1 MEARNSN
8 LDNLIKLND
17 IQFVIPVYQRNYDWT
32 EKHCKV
38 ILNDI
43 IEAGKNKKEHFIG
56 SIVYVNDNKPA
67 TSVKELIVVDG
78 QQRLTTITLIYL
90 RLYRLLDGIG
100 NEPLKNKIYK
110 QYLINE
116 FANTPD
122 KKIKLKP
129 TANNDKALKHIYDN
143 VKISHNEKSN
153 IIDNY
158 TYFENNITGN
168 NYKEVLDGLSYL
180 NIIDMALDRNIDDPQ
195 RIFESLNSTG
205 LALSQG
211 DLIRNYILMKLN
223 SKEQEEI
230 YEKYWEYIEKDA
242 KDESKNEN
250 MVSDFIRDFMTS
262 EYNKI
267 PNKSRVY
274 EEFKEKHP
282 IVNLNVIKNYLGV
295 LKEYASYYN
304 KLLNPQNEDDKNI
317 SLKLENI
324 KSLEVNVS
332 YPFFLKIYKDY
343 NDKIIDKEK
352 FIYIIDLIESFV
364 FRRFICDVPTNAM
377 NKIFMSLY
385 RQIDKNNYI
394 ESLEKHLCKLGSAQ
408 RFPKN
413 DEVISKLKEKN
424 IYESINQKRKMYL
437 FEKLEQG
444 LGKTVIDFSKTPY
457 TIEHIFPQ
465 NPVKEW
471 KKDKNGLP
479 EDALTKEEYN
489 SMENNLHKISNLTLS
504 ANNGELGNKTFKE
517 KKHMNDEKLIN
528 VVTEGKGEQGYI
540 YSKLWLNEYL
550 NGIEEWKPKNIKE
563 RFEKIKE
570 RFLKVWKYPN
580 VIITNGNVEVDIFE
594 ADDPTGKKL
603 EYIKFNGE
611 EYNDITDVSKL
622 FSFILKYYYSEKE
635 ELFFTD
641 EIQKVIKITTNKKEL
656 ASDYPIQLS
665 DIYYA
670 ENTYSSD
677 KKFDLIKKLIDIFD
691 REDELLIK
699 YK

>member
-38 ILNDI
+38 LLNDI

-158 TYFENNITGN
+158 TYFENNITEN

-211 DLIRNYILMKLN
+211 DLIRNYILMKLS

-274 EEFKEKHP
+274 EEFKEKYS
-282 IVNLNVIKNYLGV
+282 IDNLNEIKNYLGV

-304 KLLNPQNEDDKNI
+304 KLLNPQKENDKDI
-317 SLKLENI
+317 SLKLDNI

-377 NKIFMSLY
+377 NKIFMTLY
-385 RQIDKNNYI
+385 RQIDKNNYVK
-394 ESLEKHLCKLGSAQ
+394 SLEEYLCKLEFSLK
-408 RFPKN
+408 FPK
-413 DEVISKLKEKN
+413 DEEFISKFKEKN
-424 IYESINQKRKMYL
+424 IYESIAQKKKMYL
-437 FEKLEQG
+437 FNKLEQG
-444 LGKTVIDFSKTPY
+444 LGKEVVDFNKTDL

-465 NPVKEW
+465 NPDGAWE
-471 KKDKNGLP
+471 
-479 EDALTKEEYN
+479 EDLTEEEY
-489 SMENNLHKISNLTLS
+489 SIAEKNLHKIANLTLS
-504 ANNGELGNKTFKE
+504 ANNGALGNKRFIE
-517 KKHMNDEKLIN
+517 KKNMNIDN
-528 VVTEGKGEQGYI
+528 GQQGYI
-540 YSKLWLNEYL
+540 YSSLWLNEYL
-550 NGIEEWKPKNIKE
+550 KQIEEWKPKNIEE

-570 RFLKVWKYPN
+570 RFLQVWRYPN
-580 VIITNGNVEVDIFE
+580 IVIVNNNIEVNIFN
-594 ADDPTGKKL
+594 ADNPTGKKL

-641 EIQKVIKITTNKKEL
+641 EIQKIIKITTNKKEL
-656 ASDYPIQLS
+656 VSDYPIQLS

>member
-38 ILNDI
+38 LLNDI

-158 TYFENNITGN
+158 TYFENNITEN
-168 NYKEVLDGLSYL
+168 NYKEVLDGLRNL
-180 NIIDMALDRNIDDPQ
+180 IFIDMALNKEYDDPQ

-274 EEFKEKHP
+274 EEFKEKYS
-282 IVNLNVIKNYLGV
+282 IDNLNEIKNYLGV

-304 KLLNPQNEDDKNI
+304 KLLNPKKENDKDI

-343 NDKIIDKEK
+343 NDNIIDKNK

-377 NKIFMSLY
+377 NKIFMTLY
-385 RQIDKNNYI
+385 RQIDKNNYVK
-394 ESLEKHLCKLGSAQ
+394 SLEEYLCKLEFSLK
-408 RFPKN
+408 FPK
-413 DEVISKLKEKN
+413 DEEFISKFKEKN
-424 IYESINQKRKMYL
+424 IYESIAQKKKMYL
-437 FEKLEQG
+437 FNKLEQG
-444 LGKTVIDFSKTPY
+444 LGKEVVDFNKTDL

-465 NPVKEW
+465 NPDGAWE
-471 KKDKNGLP
+471 
-479 EDALTKEEYN
+479 EDLTEEEY
-489 SMENNLHKISNLTLS
+489 SIAEKNLHKIANLTLS
-504 ANNGELGNKTFKE
+504 ANNGALGNKRFIE
-517 KKHMNDEKLIN
+517 KKNMNIDN
-528 VVTEGKGEQGYI
+528 GQQGYI
-540 YSKLWLNEYL
+540 YSSLWLNEYL
-550 NGIEEWKPKNIKE
+550 KQIEEWKPKNIEE
-563 RFEKIKE
+563 RFDKIKE
-570 RFLKVWKYPN
+570 RFLQVWRYPN
-580 VIITNGNVEVDIFE
+580 IVIVNNNIEVNIFN
-594 ADDPTGKKL
+594 ADNPTGKKL

-622 FSFILKYYYSEKE
+622 FSFILKYYYNEKE

-641 EIQKVIKITTNKKEL
+641 EIQKIIKITTNKKR
-656 ASDYPIQLS
+656 ACIGLS
-665 DIYYA
+665 Y
-670 ENTYSSD
+670 T
-677 KKFDLIKKLIDIFD
+677 IKRCILC
-691 REDELLIK
+691 RK
-699 YK
+699 YL

>member
-38 ILNDI
+38 LLNDI

-158 TYFENNITGN
+158 TYFENNINAN

-274 EEFKEKHP
+274 EEFKEKYS
-282 IVNLNVIKNYLGV
+282 IDNLNEIKNYLGV

-304 KLLNPQNEDDKNI
+304 KLLNPKKENDKDI
-317 SLKLENI
+317 SLKLDNI

-377 NKIFMSLY
+377 NKIFMTLY
-385 RQIDKNNYI
+385 RQIDKNNYVK
-394 ESLEKHLCKLGSAQ
+394 SLEEYLCKLEFSLK
-408 RFPKN
+408 FPK
-413 DEVISKLKEKN
+413 DEEFISKFKEKN
-424 IYESINQKRKMYL
+424 IYESIAQKKKMYL
-437 FEKLEQG
+437 FNKLEQG
-444 LGKTVIDFSKTPY
+444 LGKEVVDFNKTDL

-465 NPVKEW
+465 NPDGAWE
-471 KKDKNGLP
+471 
-479 EDALTKEEYN
+479 EDLTEEEY
-489 SMENNLHKISNLTLS
+489 SIAEKNLHKIANLTLS
-504 ANNGELGNKTFKE
+504 ANNGALGNKRFIE
-517 KKHMNDEKLIN
+517 KKNMNIDN
-528 VVTEGKGEQGYI
+528 GQQGYI
-540 YSKLWLNEYL
+540 YSSLWLNEYL
-550 NGIEEWKPKNIKE
+550 KQIEEWKPKNIEE

-570 RFLKVWKYPN
+570 RFLQVWRYPN
-580 VIITNGNVEVDIFE
+580 IVIVNNNIEVNIFN
-594 ADDPTGKKL
+594 ADNPTGKKL

-656 ASDYPIQLS
+656 VSDYPIQLS

>member
-38 ILNDI
+38 LLNDI

-158 TYFENNITGN
+158 TYFENNITEN

-267 PNKSRVY
+267 PNKNRVY
-274 EEFKEKHP
+274 EEFKEKYS
-282 IVNLNVIKNYLGV
+282 IDDLNEIKSYLGI

-304 KLLNPQNEDDKNI
+304 KLLNPKKENDKDI
-317 SLKLENI
+317 SLKLDNI

-352 FIYIIDLIESFV
+352 IIYIIDLIESFV

-377 NKIFMSLY
+377 NKIFMTLY
-385 RQIDKNNYI
+385 RQIDKNNYVK
-394 ESLEKHLCKLGSAQ
+394 SLEEYLCKLEFSLK
-408 RFPKN
+408 FPK
-413 DEVISKLKEKN
+413 DEEFISKFKEKN
-424 IYESINQKRKMYL
+424 IYESIAQKKKMYL
-437 FEKLEQG
+437 FNKLEQG
-444 LGKTVIDFSKTPY
+444 LGKEVVDFNKTDL

-465 NPVKEW
+465 NPDGAWE
-471 KKDKNGLP
+471 
-479 EDALTKEEYN
+479 EDLTEEEY
-489 SMENNLHKISNLTLS
+489 SIAEKNLHKIANLTLS
-504 ANNGELGNKTFKE
+504 ANNGALGNKRFIE
-517 KKHMNDEKLIN
+517 KKNMNIN
-528 VVTEGKGEQGYI
+528 NGQQGYI
-540 YSKLWLNEYL
+540 YSSLWLNEYL
-550 NGIEEWKPKNIKE
+550 KQIEEWKPKNIEE

-570 RFLKVWKYPN
+570 RFLQVWRYPN
-580 VIITNGNVEVDIFE
+580 IVIVNNNIEVNIFN
-594 ADDPTGKKL
+594 ADNPTGKKL

-656 ASDYPIQLS
+656 VSDYPIQLS

>member
-1 MEARNSN
+1 MFATHSN
-8 LDNLIKLND
+8 LDKLIKQPD
-17 IQFVIPVYQRNYDWT
+17 TQFVIPVYQRNYDWT

-38 ILNDI
+38 LLNDI
-43 IEAGKNKKEHFIG
+43 KEAGINKKEHFIG
-56 SIVYVNDNKPA
+56 SIVYVIHGNA
-67 TSVKELIVVDG
+67 AFKELIIVDG
-78 QQRLTTITLIYL
+78 QQRLTTIYLIYL
-90 RLYRLLDGIG
+90 RLYNLLPNG
-100 NEPLKNKIYK
+100 NPIKNRIYE
-110 QYLINE
+110 QYLINK
-116 FANTPD
+116 FAVQPSQKLKLKLTENNNKFLKHLLNTPITT
-122 KKIKLKP
+122 IKG
-129 TANNDKALKHIYDN
+129 
-143 VKISHNEKSN
+143 KSN

-158 TYFENNITGN
+158 IYFENNIN
-168 NYKEVLDGLSYL
+168 ADNYKEVLDGLSYL

-205 LALSQG
+205 LDLSQG
-211 DLIRNYILMKLN
+211 DLIRNYILMKLD
-223 SKEQEEI
+223 SPQQIEI
-230 YEKYWEYIEKDA
+230 YEKYWEHIEKDA
-242 KDESKNEN
+242 KDESINKD

-274 EEFKEKHP
+274 EEFKEKFS
-282 IVNLNVIKNYLGV
+282 IVNLNVIKSYLGV

-304 KLLNPQNEDDKNI
+304 KLLNPQNEDDKDI
-317 SLKLENI
+317 SLKLDNI

-394 ESLEKHLCKLGSAQ
+394 ESLEKHLCKLGSTQ

-444 LGKTVIDFSKTPY
+444 LGKAVIDFSKTPY

-465 NPVKEW
+465 KPVKEW
-471 KKDKNGLP
+471 KKELNQKDYDIMQEK
-479 EDALTKEEYN
+479 
-489 SMENNLHKISNLTLS
+489 LHTIANLTIS

-517 KKHMNDEKLIN
+517 KQDMNIN
-528 VVTEGKGEQGYI
+528 NGEQGYI

-550 NGIEEWKPKNIKE
+550 KQIEEWNPKNIEE

-580 VIITNGNVEVDIFE
+580 VIITNDNVEVDIFE

-656 ASDYPIQLS
+656 VSDYPIQLS

>member
-1 MEARNSN
+1 MFATHSN
-8 LDNLIKLND
+8 LDKLIKQPD
-17 IQFVIPVYQRNYDWT
+17 TQFVIPVYQRNYDWT

-38 ILNDI
+38 LLNDI
-43 IEAGKNKKEHFIG
+43 KEAGINKKEHFIG
-56 SIVYVNDNKPA
+56 SIVYVIHGNA
-67 TSVKELIVVDG
+67 AFKELIIVDG
-78 QQRLTTITLIYL
+78 QQRLTTIYLIYL
-90 RLYRLLDGIG
+90 RLYNLLPNG
-100 NEPLKNKIYK
+100 NPIKNRIYE
-110 QYLINE
+110 QYLINK
-116 FANTPD
+116 FAVQPSQKLKLKLTENNNKFLKHLLNTPITT
-122 KKIKLKP
+122 IKG
-129 TANNDKALKHIYDN
+129 
-143 VKISHNEKSN
+143 KSN

-158 TYFENNITGN
+158 IYFENNIN
-168 NYKEVLDGLSYL
+168 ADNYKEVLDGLSYL

-205 LALSQG
+205 LDLSQG
-211 DLIRNYILMKLN
+211 DLIRNYILMKLDFP
-223 SKEQEEI
+223 QQIEI
-230 YEKYWEYIEKDA
+230 YEKYWEYIEKDS
-242 KDESKNEN
+242 KDESINKD

-262 EYNKI
+262 EYGKI

-274 EEFKEKHP
+274 EEFKEKYS
-282 IVNLNVIKNYLGV
+282 IDNLNEIKNYLGI

-304 KLLNPQNEDDKNI
+304 KLLNPKKENDKDI

-343 NDKIIDKEK
+343 NDNIIDKNK

-377 NKIFMSLY
+377 NKIFMTLY
-385 RQIDKNNYI
+385 RQIDKNNYVK
-394 ESLEKHLCKLGSAQ
+394 SLEEYLCKLEFSLK
-408 RFPKN
+408 FPK
-413 DEVISKLKEKN
+413 DEEFISKFKEKN
-424 IYESINQKRKMYL
+424 IYESIAQKKKMYL
-437 FEKLEQG
+437 FNKLEQG
-444 LGKTVIDFSKTPY
+444 LGKEVVDFNKTDL

-465 NPVKEW
+465 NPDGAWE
-471 KKDKNGLP
+471 
-479 EDALTKEEYN
+479 EDLTEEEY
-489 SMENNLHKISNLTLS
+489 SIAEKNLHKIANLTLS
-504 ANNGELGNKTFKE
+504 ANNGALGNKRFIE
-517 KKHMNDEKLIN
+517 KKNMNIDN
-528 VVTEGKGEQGYI
+528 GQQGYI
-540 YSKLWLNEYL
+540 YSSLWLNEYL
-550 NGIEEWKPKNIKE
+550 KQIEEWKPKNIEE

-570 RFLKVWKYPN
+570 RFLQVWRYPN
-580 VIITNGNVEVDIFE
+580 IVIVNNNIEVNIFN
-594 ADDPTGKKL
+594 ADNPTGKKL

-656 ASDYPIQLS
+656 VSDYPIQLS

>member
-38 ILNDI
+38 LLNDI

-158 TYFENNITGN
+158 TYFENNITEN

-274 EEFKEKHP
+274 EEFKEKYS
-282 IVNLNVIKNYLGV
+282 IDNLNEIKNYLGV

-304 KLLNPQNEDDKNI
+304 KLLNPKKENDKDI

-343 NDKIIDKEK
+343 NDNIIDKNK

-377 NKIFMSLY
+377 NKIFMTLY
-385 RQIDKNNYI
+385 RQIDKDNYVK
-394 ESLEKHLCKLGSAQ
+394 SLEEYLCKLGSAQ
-408 RFPKN
+408 RFPKD

-424 IYESINQKRKMYL
+424 IYESINQKRKIYL
-437 FEKLEQG
+437 FKKLEQG
-444 LGKTVIDFSKTPY
+444 LGKAVIDFSKTPY

-489 SMENNLHKISNLTLS
+489 LMENNLHKIANLTIS

-580 VIITNGNVEVDIFE
+580 VIITNDNVEVDIFE

-622 FSFILKYYYSEKE
+622 FSFIIKYYYDNE
-635 ELFFTD
+635 ENKN
-641 EIQKVIKITTNKKEL
+641 EIQKVIKITTNKEEL
-656 ASDYPIQLS
+656 ISDYPIQLS

>member
-38 ILNDI
+38 LLNDI

-158 TYFENNITGN
+158 TYFENNINAN

-274 EEFKEKHP
+274 EEFKEKYS
-282 IVNLNVIKNYLGV
+282 IDNLNEIKNYLGV

-304 KLLNPQNEDDKNI
+304 KLLNPKKENDKDI
-317 SLKLENI
+317 SLKLDNI

-343 NDKIIDKEK
+343 NDKVIDKEE
-352 FIYIIDLIESFV
+352 FMHIINLIESFV

-444 LGKTVIDFSKTPY
+444 LGKAVIDFSKTPY

-465 NPVKEW
+465 KPVKEW
-471 KKDKNGLP
+471 KKELNQKDYDIMQEK
-479 EDALTKEEYN
+479 
-489 SMENNLHKISNLTLS
+489 LHTIANLTIS

-517 KKHMNDEKLIN
+517 KQDMNIN
-528 VVTEGKGEQGYI
+528 NGEQGYI

-550 NGIEEWKPKNIKE
+550 KQIEEWNPKNIEE
-563 RFEKIKE
+563 RFDKIKE

-580 VIITNGNVEVDIFE
+580 VIITNDNVEVDIFD

-641 EIQKVIKITTNKKEL
+641 EIQKIIKITTNKKEL
-656 ASDYPIQLS
+656 VSDYPIQLS

>member
-1 MEARNSN
+1 MQARNSN
-8 LDNLIKLND
+8 LDDLIKLND
-17 IQFVIPVYQRNYDWT
+17 IQFIIPVYQRNYDWT

-38 ILNDI
+38 LLNDI

-56 SIVYVNDNKPA
+56 SIVYVIDNKTA
-67 TSVKELIVVDG
+67 TDIKELIVVDG

-90 RLYRLLDGIG
+90 RLYKLLGEMG
-100 NEPLKNKIYK
+100 NNALKDKIYK

-116 FANTPD
+116 FANMPD

-129 TANNDKALKHIYDN
+129 TENNDKALKYIYDN
-143 VKISHNEKSN
+143 VKIKFNDNSN

-158 TYFENNITGN
+158 IFFENNITGK
-168 NYKEVLDGLSYL
+168 NYEEVLDGLRNL
-180 NIIDMALDRNIDDPQ
+180 IFVEMALDKKDDDPQ

-211 DLIRNYILMKLN
+211 DLIRNYILMKLD
-223 SKEQEEI
+223 SKGQKDIFEN
-230 YEKYWEYIEKDA
+230 YWEYIEKYA

-274 EEFKEKHP
+274 EEFKEKYK
-282 IVNLNVIKNYLGV
+282 INNLNKIKNYLEI

-304 KLLNPQNEDDKNI
+304 KLLNPKNEIDKDI

-385 RQIDKNNYI
+385 DKIDKNNYFN
-394 ESLEKHLCKLGSAQ
+394 SLEEHLCKLRSSQ
-408 RFPKN
+408 KFPKD

-444 LGKTVIDFSKTPY
+444 LGKTFINFSQTPY

-465 NPVKEW
+465 KPVKEW
-471 KKDKNGLP
+471 KKDKDGLP
-479 EDALTKEEYN
+479 EDGLEEDEYN
-489 SMENNLHKISNLTLS
+489 LMQEKLHTIANLTIS
-504 ANNGELGNKTFKE
+504 ANNGELGNKIFKE
-517 KKHMNDEKLIN
+517 KKYMNIN
-528 VVTEGKGEQGYI
+528 YEEQGYI

-550 NGIEEWKPKNIKE
+550 KQIEEWKPKNIEK
-563 RFEKIKE
+563 RFEILKD
-570 RFLKVWKYPN
+570 RFLKIWKYPDI
-580 VIITNGNVEVDIFE
+580 VITNNNVEVDIFE
-594 ADDPTGKKL
+594 ADDPTNKKL
-603 EYIKFNGE
+603 EYIIFNNE
-611 EYNDITDVSKL
+611 KYEDITDVSKL
-622 FSFILKYYYSEKE
+622 FTFILNYYSEKE

-641 EIQKVIKITTNKKEL
+641 EIMSLIKITKNKEEL
-656 ASDYPIQLS
+656 TSNYPIKLS

-670 ENTYSSD
+670 ETTYSSD

>member
-38 ILNDI
+38 LLNDI
-43 IEAGKNKKEHFIG
+43 IEAGKNRKEHFIG

-78 QQRLTTITLIYL
+78 QQRLTTIYLIYL
-90 RLYRLLDGIG
+90 RLYNLLPNG
-100 NEPLKNKIYK
+100 NPIKNRIYE
-110 QYLINE
+110 QYLINK
-116 FANTPD
+116 FAVQPSQKLKLKLTENNNKFLKHLLNTPITI
-122 KKIKLKP
+122 IKG
-129 TANNDKALKHIYDN
+129 
-143 VKISHNEKSN
+143 KSN

-158 TYFENNITGN
+158 IYFENNINAG
-168 NYKEVLDGLSYL
+168 NYKEVLYGLSYL

-274 EEFKEKHP
+274 EEFKEKYS
-282 IVNLNVIKNYLGV
+282 IDNLNEIKNYLGV

-304 KLLNPQNEDDKNI
+304 KLLNPKKENDKDI
-317 SLKLENI
+317 SLKLDNI

-377 NKIFMSLY
+377 NKIFMTLY
-385 RQIDKNNYI
+385 RQIDKNNYVK
-394 ESLEKHLCKLGSAQ
+394 SLEEYLCKLEFSLK
-408 RFPKN
+408 FPK
-413 DEVISKLKEKN
+413 DEEFISKFKEKN
-424 IYESINQKRKMYL
+424 IYESIAQKKKMYL
-437 FEKLEQG
+437 FNKLEQG
-444 LGKTVIDFSKTPY
+444 LGKEVVDFNKTDL

-465 NPVKEW
+465 NPDGAWE
-471 KKDKNGLP
+471 
-479 EDALTKEEYN
+479 EDLTEEEY
-489 SMENNLHKISNLTLS
+489 SIAEKNLHKIANLTLS
-504 ANNGELGNKTFKE
+504 ANNGALGNKRFIE
-517 KKHMNDEKLIN
+517 KKNMNIGN
-528 VVTEGKGEQGYI
+528 GQQGYI
-540 YSKLWLNEYL
+540 YSSLWLNEYL
-550 NGIEEWKPKNIKE
+550 KQIEEWKPKNIEE

-570 RFLKVWKYPN
+570 RFLQVWRYPN
-580 VIITNGNVEVDIFE
+580 IVIVNNNVEVNIFN
-594 ADDPTGKKL
+594 ADNPTGKKL

-641 EIQKVIKITTNKKEL
+641 EIQKIIKITTNKKEL
-656 ASDYPIQLS
+656 VSDYPIQLS

>member
-1 MEARNSN
+1 MKASEASLYEFITKSN
-8 LDNLIKLND
+8 IR
-17 IQFVIPVYQRNYDWT
+17 FVIPVYQRNYDWT
-32 EKHCKV
+32 DKHCK
-38 ILNDI
+38 ILLNDI
-43 IEAGKNKKEHFIG
+43 KEVGKKNKKHFIG
-56 SIVYVNDNKPA
+56 SIVYVNDDIVPITKG
-67 TSVKELIVVDG
+67 KELIIVDG
-78 QQRLTTITLIYL
+78 QQRLTTIILIYL
-90 RLYRLLDGIG
+90 RLYKLADKLNDKA
-100 NEPLKNKIYK
+100 LKEEIFELC
-110 QYLINE
+110 LINKHAKVKNE
-116 FANTPD
+116 EE
-122 KKIKLKP
+122 KIKLKP
-129 TANNDKALKHIYDN
+129 TENNDKALKHIYKSSSIN
-143 VKISHNEKSN
+143 FKGKSN

-158 TYFENNITGN
+158 IFFEKNITEN
-168 NYKEVLDGLSYL
+168 NYKEVLSGLENL
-180 NIIDMALDRNIDDPQ
+180 IFVDMALGKDDDPQ

-205 LALSQG
+205 LDLSQG

-223 SKEQEEI
+223 SQQQIEI
-230 YEKYWEYIEKDA
+230 YENYWEYIEKDA
-242 KDESKNEN
+242 KDESLNKD

-262 EYNKI
+262 EYGKI
-267 PNKSRVY
+267 PNKNRVY
-274 EEFKEKHP
+274 EEFKEKYS
-282 IVNLNVIKNYLGV
+282 IDDFGKIKGYLEI

-304 KLLNPQNEDDKNI
+304 KLLNPKNENDKDI

-343 NDKIIDKEK
+343 NGKIIDKNT

-377 NKIFMSLY
+377 NKIFMTLY
-385 RQIDKNNYI
+385 SKIDKNNYI

-444 LGKTVIDFSKTPY
+444 LSQTFINFSQTPY

-465 NPVKEW
+465 KPVKEW
-471 KKDKNGLP
+471 KKELNQKD
-479 EDALTKEEYN
+479 YN
-489 SMENNLHKISNLTLS
+489 IMQEKLHTIANLTIS
-504 ANNGELGNKTFKE
+504 ANNGELGNKTFEE
-517 KKHMNDEKLIN
+517 KQDMNVDNK
-528 VVTEGKGEQGYI
+528 EQGYK

-550 NGIEEWKPKNIKE
+550 NEIEEWKPKNIEE
-563 RFEKIKE
+563 RFDKIKK

-580 VIITNGNVEVDIFE
+580 VVITNDNIEVDIFE

-611 EYNDITDVSKL
+611 EHNDITDVSKL
-622 FSFILKYYYSEKE
+622 FSFIIKYYYNEKK

-641 EIQKVIKITTNKKEL
+641 EIQKVIKITTNKEEL
-656 ASDYPIQLS
+656 ISDYPIQLS

>member
-1 MEARNSN
+1 MKASEASLYEFITKSN
-8 LDNLIKLND
+8 TK
-17 IQFVIPVYQRNYDWT
+17 FVIPVYQRNYDWT
-32 EKHCKV
+32 DKHCKV
-38 ILNDI
+38 LLNDI
-43 IEAGKNKKEHFIG
+43 KEAGKKNKKHFIG
-56 SIVYVNDNKPA
+56 SIVYVNDDIVPITKG
-67 TSVKELIVVDG
+67 KELIIVDG
-78 QQRLTTITLIYL
+78 QQRLTTIILIYL
-90 RLYRLLDGIG
+90 RLYKLADKLNDKA
-100 NEPLKNKIYK
+100 LKEEIFELC
-110 QYLINE
+110 LINKHAKVKNE
-116 FANTPD
+116 EE
-122 KKIKLKP
+122 KIKLKP
-129 TANNDKALKHIYDN
+129 TENNDKALKHIYKSSSIN
-143 VKISHNEKSN
+143 FKGKSN

-158 TYFENNITGN
+158 IFFENNITEN
-168 NYKEVLDGLSYL
+168 NYKEVLSGLENL
-180 NIIDMALDRNIDDPQ
+180 IFVDMALGKDDDPQ

-205 LALSQG
+205 LDLSQG

-223 SKEQEEI
+223 SQQQIEI
-230 YEKYWEYIEKDA
+230 YENYWEYIEKDA
-242 KDESKNEN
+242 KDESLNKD

-262 EYNKI
+262 EYGKI
-267 PNKSRVY
+267 PNKNRVY
-274 EEFKEKHP
+274 EEFKEKYS
-282 IVNLNVIKNYLGV
+282 IDDFGKIKGYLEI

-304 KLLNPQNEDDKNI
+304 KLLNPKNENDKDI

-343 NDKIIDKEK
+343 NGKIIDKNT

-377 NKIFMSLY
+377 NKIFMTLY
-385 RQIDKNNYI
+385 SKIDKNNYI

-444 LGKTVIDFSKTPY
+444 LSQTFINFSQTPY

-465 NPVKEW
+465 KPVKEW
-471 KKDKNGLP
+471 KKELNQKD
-479 EDALTKEEYN
+479 YN
-489 SMENNLHKISNLTLS
+489 IMQEKLHTIANLTIS
-504 ANNGELGNKTFKE
+504 ANNGELGNKTFEE
-517 KKHMNDEKLIN
+517 KQDMNVDNK
-528 VVTEGKGEQGYI
+528 EQGYK
-540 YSKLWLNEYL
+540 YSKLWLNKYL
-550 NGIEEWKPKNIKE
+550 NSIKEWKPKNIEE
-563 RFEKIKE
+563 RFDKIKE
-570 RFLKVWKYPN
+570 RFLQVWKYPN
-580 VIITNGNVEVDIFE
+580 VIITNDNIEVDIFE
-594 ADDPTGKKL
+594 ADDPTNKKL

-611 EYNDITDVSKL
+611 EHNDITDVSKL
-622 FSFILKYYYSEKE
+622 FSFIIKYYYNEKK

-641 EIQKVIKITTNKKEL
+641 EIQKVIKITTNKEEL
-656 ASDYPIQLS
+656 ISDYPIQLS

>member
-1 MEARNSN
+1 MKASEASLYEFITKSN
-8 LDNLIKLND
+8 IK
-17 IQFVIPVYQRNYDWT
+17 FVIPVYQRNYDWT
-32 EKHCKV
+32 EKHCK
-38 ILNDI
+38 ILLNDI
-43 IEAGKNKKEHFIG
+43 KEVGKKNKKHFIG
-56 SIVYVNDNKPA
+56 SIVYVNDNNINE
-67 TSVKELIVVDG
+67 TNVRELIIVDG
-78 QQRLTTITLIYL
+78 QQRLTTIILIYL
-90 RLYRLLDGIG
+90 RLYKLADKLNDSA
-100 NEPLKNKIYK
+100 LKEEIFELC
-110 QYLINE
+110 LINKHAKVKNDE
-116 FANTPD
+116 E
-122 KKIKLKP
+122 KIKLKP
-129 TANNDKALKHIYDN
+129 TENNDKALKHIYKNDLIN
-143 VKISHNEKSN
+143 FNEKSN

-158 TYFENNITGN
+158 TYFENNITEN
-168 NYKEVLDGLSYL
+168 NYKEVLDGLRNL
-180 NIIDMALDRNIDDPQ
+180 IFIDMALNKEYDDPQ

-274 EEFKEKHP
+274 EEFKEKYS
-282 IVNLNVIKNYLGV
+282 IDNLNEIKNYLGV

-304 KLLNPQNEDDKNI
+304 KLLNPKKENDKDI
-317 SLKLENI
+317 SLKLDNI

-377 NKIFMSLY
+377 NKIFMTLY
-385 RQIDKNNYI
+385 RQIDKNNYVK
-394 ESLEKHLCKLGSAQ
+394 SLEEYLCKLEFSLK
-408 RFPKN
+408 FPK
-413 DEVISKLKEKN
+413 DEEFISKFKEKN
-424 IYESINQKRKMYL
+424 IYESIAQKKKMYL
-437 FEKLEQG
+437 FNKLEQG
-444 LGKTVIDFSKTPY
+444 LGKEVVDFNKTDL

-465 NPVKEW
+465 NPDGAWE
-471 KKDKNGLP
+471 
-479 EDALTKEEYN
+479 EDLTEEEY
-489 SMENNLHKISNLTLS
+489 SIAEKNLHKIANLTLS
-504 ANNGELGNKTFKE
+504 ANNGALGNKRFIE
-517 KKHMNDEKLIN
+517 KKNMNIDN
-528 VVTEGKGEQGYI
+528 GQQGYI
-540 YSKLWLNEYL
+540 YSSLWLNEYL
-550 NGIEEWKPKNIKE
+550 KQIEEWKPKNIEE

-570 RFLKVWKYPN
+570 RFLQVWRYPN
-580 VIITNGNVEVDIFE
+580 IVIVNNNIEVNIFN

-656 ASDYPIQLS
+656 VSDYPIQLS

>member
-1 MEARNSN
+1 MKASEASLYEFITKSN
-8 LDNLIKLND
+8 TK
-17 IQFVIPVYQRNYDWT
+17 FVIPVYQRNYDWT
-32 EKHCKV
+32 DKHCK
-38 ILNDI
+38 ILLNDI
-43 IEAGKNKKEHFIG
+43 KEAGKKNKKHFIG
-56 SIVYVNDNKPA
+56 SIVYVNDDIVPITKG
-67 TSVKELIVVDG
+67 KELIIVDG
-78 QQRLTTITLIYL
+78 QQRLTTIILIYL
-90 RLYRLLDGIG
+90 RLYKLADKLNDKA
-100 NEPLKNKIYK
+100 LKEEIFELC
-110 QYLINE
+110 LINKHAKVKNE
-116 FANTPD
+116 EE
-122 KKIKLKP
+122 KIKLKP
-129 TANNDKALKHIYDN
+129 TENNDKALKHIYKDSPIN
-143 VKISHNEKSN
+143 FKGKSN

-158 TYFENNITGN
+158 IFFENNITEN
-168 NYKEVLDGLSYL
+168 NYKEVLAGLENL
-180 NIIDMALDRNIDDPQ
+180 IFVDMALGKDDDPQ

-205 LALSQG
+205 LDLSQG
-211 DLIRNYILMKLN
+211 DLIRNYILMRLN
-223 SKEQEEI
+223 SQQQTDI
-230 YEKYWEYIEKDA
+230 YEKYWEHIENDA
-242 KDESKNEN
+242 KDESINKD

-267 PNKSRVY
+267 PNKNRVY
-274 EEFKEKHP
+274 EEFKQKYS
-282 IVNLNVIKNYLGV
+282 IDDLNEIKSYLGI
-295 LKEYASYYN
+295 LKEYAGYYN

-444 LGKTVIDFSKTPY
+444 LGKTFINFSQTTY

-465 NPVKEW
+465 KPVKEW
-471 KKDKNGLP
+471 KKELNQKDYDIMQEK
-479 EDALTKEEYN
+479 
-489 SMENNLHKISNLTLS
+489 LHTIANLTIS

-517 KKHMNDEKLIN
+517 KQDMNVN
-528 VVTEGKGEQGYI
+528 NGEQGYI

-550 NGIEEWKPKNIKE
+550 KQIEEWKPKNIEE
-563 RFEKIKE
+563 RFDKIKE

-580 VIITNGNVEVDIFE
+580 VIITNDNIEVDIFE

-656 ASDYPIQLS
+656 VSDYPIQLS

>member
-38 ILNDI
+38 LLNDI

-158 TYFENNITGN
+158 TYFENNITEN

-274 EEFKEKHP
+274 EEFKEKFS

-304 KLLNPQNEDDKNI
+304 KLLNPKKENDKDI
-317 SLKLENI
+317 SLKLDNI

-377 NKIFMSLY
+377 NKIFMTLY
-385 RQIDKNNYI
+385 RQIDKNNYVK
-394 ESLEKHLCKLGSAQ
+394 SLEEYLCKLEFSLK
-408 RFPKN
+408 FPK
-413 DEVISKLKEKN
+413 DEEFISKFKEKN
-424 IYESINQKRKMYL
+424 IYESIAQKKKMYL
-437 FEKLEQG
+437 FNKLEQG
-444 LGKTVIDFSKTPY
+444 LGKEVVDFNKTDL

-465 NPVKEW
+465 NPDGAWE
-471 KKDKNGLP
+471 
-479 EDALTKEEYN
+479 EDLTEEEY
-489 SMENNLHKISNLTLS
+489 SIAEKNLHKIANLTLS
-504 ANNGELGNKTFKE
+504 ANNGALGNKRFIE
-517 KKHMNDEKLIN
+517 KKNMNIDN
-528 VVTEGKGEQGYI
+528 GQQGYI
-540 YSKLWLNEYL
+540 YSSLWLNEYL
-550 NGIEEWKPKNIKE
+550 KQIEEWKPKNIEE

-570 RFLKVWKYPN
+570 RFLQVWRYPN
-580 VIITNGNVEVDIFE
+580 IVIVNNNIEVNIFN
-594 ADDPTGKKL
+594 ADNPTGKKL

-656 ASDYPIQLS
+656 VSDYPIQLS

>member
-1 MEARNSN
+1 MFATHSN
-8 LDNLIKLND
+8 LDKLIKQPD
-17 IQFVIPVYQRNYDWT
+17 TQFVIPVYQRNYDWT

-38 ILNDI
+38 LLNDI
-43 IEAGKNKKEHFIG
+43 MEAGKNKKEHFIG
-56 SIVYVNDNKPA
+56 SIVYVTDNKPA

-90 RLYRLLDGIG
+90 RLYKLLDEIG
-100 NEPLKNKIYK
+100 NQSLKDKIHE
-110 QYLINE
+110 QYLINK
-116 FANTPD
+116 FASTPD

-143 VKISHNEKSN
+143 VKISINEKSN
-153 IIDNY
+153 VIDNY
-158 TYFENNITGN
+158 IFFEKNITQN
-168 NYKEVLDGLSYL
+168 NYKNVLEGLANL
-180 NIIDMALDRNIDDPQ
+180 IFVDMALDRNIDDPQ

-205 LALSQG
+205 LDLSQG

-242 KDESKNEN
+242 KDESINKD

-274 EEFKEKHP
+274 EEFKEKYS
-282 IVNLNVIKNYLGV
+282 IDNLNEIKNYLGV

-304 KLLNPQNEDDKNI
+304 KLLNPKKENDKDI

-343 NDKIIDKEK
+343 NDNIIDKNK

-377 NKIFMSLY
+377 NKIFMTLY
-385 RQIDKNNYI
+385 RQIDKNNYVK
-394 ESLEKHLCKLGSAQ
+394 SLEEYLCKLEFSLK
-408 RFPKN
+408 FPK
-413 DEVISKLKEKN
+413 DEEFIYKFKEKN
-424 IYESINQKRKMYL
+424 IYESIAQKKKMYL
-437 FEKLEQG
+437 FNKLEQG
-444 LGKTVIDFSKTPY
+444 LGKEVVDFNKTDL

-465 NPVKEW
+465 NPDGAWE
-471 KKDKNGLP
+471 KD
-479 EDALTKEEYN
+479 LTEEEY
-489 SMENNLHKISNLTLS
+489 SIAEKNLHKIANLTLS
-504 ANNGELGNKTFKE
+504 ANNGALGNKRFIE
-517 KKHMNDEKLIN
+517 KKNMNIAN
-528 VVTEGKGEQGYI
+528 GQQGYI
-540 YSKLWLNEYL
+540 YSSLWLNEYL
-550 NGIEEWKPKNIKE
+550 KQIEEWKPKNIEE

-570 RFLKVWKYPN
+570 RFLQVWRYPN
-580 VIITNGNVEVDIFE
+580 IVIVNNNIIEVNIFN
-594 ADDPTGKKL
+594 ADNPTGKKL

-622 FSFILKYYYSEKE
+622 FSFILKYYYNEKE

-656 ASDYPIQLS
+656 VSDYPIQLS

>member
-38 ILNDI
+38 LLNDI

-158 TYFENNITGN
+158 TYFENNITEN

-274 EEFKEKHP
+274 EEFKEKYS
-282 IVNLNVIKNYLGV
+282 IDNLNEIKNYLGV

-304 KLLNPQNEDDKNI
+304 KLLNPKKENDKDI
-317 SLKLENI
+317 SLKLDNI

-377 NKIFMSLY
+377 NKIFMTLY
-385 RQIDKNNYI
+385 RQIDKNNYVK
-394 ESLEKHLCKLGSAQ
+394 SLEEYLCKLEFSLK
-408 RFPKN
+408 FPK
-413 DEVISKLKEKN
+413 DEEFISKFKEKN
-424 IYESINQKRKMYL
+424 IYESIAQKKKMYL
-437 FEKLEQG
+437 FNKLEQG
-444 LGKTVIDFSKTPY
+444 LGKEVVDFNKTDL

-465 NPVKEW
+465 NPDGAWE
-471 KKDKNGLP
+471 
-479 EDALTKEEYN
+479 EDLTEEEY
-489 SMENNLHKISNLTLS
+489 SIAEKNLHKIANLTLS
-504 ANNGELGNKTFKE
+504 ANNGALGNKRFIE
-517 KKHMNDEKLIN
+517 KKNMNIDN
-528 VVTEGKGEQGYI
+528 GQQGYI
-540 YSKLWLNEYL
+540 YSSLWLNEYL
-550 NGIEEWKPKNIKE
+550 KQIEEWKPKNIEE
-563 RFEKIKE
+563 RFDIIKK
-570 RFLKVWKYPN
+570 RFLLVWKYPN
-580 VIITNGNVEVDIFE
+580 VVITNNNIEVNIFN
-594 ADDPTGKKL
+594 ADNPTGKKL

-656 ASDYPIQLS
+656 VSDYPIQLS

>member
-38 ILNDI
+38 LLNDI
-43 IEAGKNKKEHFIG
+43 IEAGKYRKEHFIG

-78 QQRLTTITLIYL
+78 QQRLTTIYLIYL
-90 RLYRLLDGIG
+90 RLYNLLPNG
-100 NEPLKNKIYK
+100 NPIKNRIYE
-110 QYLINE
+110 QYLINK
-116 FANTPD
+116 FAVQPSQKLKLKLTENNNKFLKHLLNTPITI
-122 KKIKLKP
+122 IKG
-129 TANNDKALKHIYDN
+129 
-143 VKISHNEKSN
+143 KSN

-158 TYFENNITGN
+158 IYFENNINAG
-168 NYKEVLDGLSYL
+168 NYKEVLYGLSYL

-274 EEFKEKHP
+274 EEFKEKFS
-282 IVNLNVIKNYLGV
+282 IVNLNVIKSYLGV

-304 KLLNPQNEDDKNI
+304 KLLNPKKENDKDI
-317 SLKLENI
+317 SLKLDNI

-343 NDKIIDKEK
+343 NDNIIDKNK

-377 NKIFMSLY
+377 NKIFMTLY
-385 RQIDKNNYI
+385 RQIDKNNYVK
-394 ESLEKHLCKLGSAQ
+394 SLEEYLCKLEFSLK
-408 RFPKN
+408 FPK
-413 DEVISKLKEKN
+413 DEEFISKFKEKN
-424 IYESINQKRKMYL
+424 IYESIAQKKKMYL
-437 FEKLEQG
+437 FNKLEQG
-444 LGKTVIDFSKTPY
+444 LGKEVVDFNKTDL

-465 NPVKEW
+465 NPDGAWE
-471 KKDKNGLP
+471 
-479 EDALTKEEYN
+479 EDLTEEEY
-489 SMENNLHKISNLTLS
+489 SIAEKNLHKIANLTLS
-504 ANNGELGNKTFKE
+504 ANNGALGNKRFIE
-517 KKHMNDEKLIN
+517 KKNMNIDN
-528 VVTEGKGEQGYI
+528 GQQGYI
-540 YSKLWLNEYL
+540 YSSLWLNEYL
-550 NGIEEWKPKNIKE
+550 KQIEEWKPKNIEE

-570 RFLKVWKYPN
+570 RFLQVWRYPN
-580 VIITNGNVEVDIFE
+580 IVIVNNNIEVNIFN
-594 ADDPTGKKL
+594 ADNPTGKKL

-656 ASDYPIQLS
+656 VSDYPIQLS

>member
-1 MEARNSN
+1 MKASEASLYEFITKSN
-8 LDNLIKLND
+8 TK
-17 IQFVIPVYQRNYDWT
+17 FVIPVYQRNYDWT
-32 EKHCKV
+32 DKHCKV
-38 ILNDI
+38 LLNDI
-43 IEAGKNKKEHFIG
+43 KEAGKKNKKHFLG
-56 SIVYVNDNKPA
+56 SIVYVNDDIVPITKG
-67 TSVKELIVVDG
+67 KELIIVDG
-78 QQRLTTITLIYL
+78 QQRLTTIILIYL
-90 RLYRLLDGIG
+90 RLYKLADKLNDKA
-100 NEPLKNKIYK
+100 LKEEIFELC
-110 QYLINE
+110 LINKHAKVKNE
-116 FANTPD
+116 EE
-122 KKIKLKP
+122 KIKLKP
-129 TANNDKALKHIYDN
+129 TENNDKALKHIYKSSSIN
-143 VKISHNEKSN
+143 FKGKSN

-158 TYFENNITGN
+158 IFFEKNITEN
-168 NYKEVLDGLSYL
+168 NYKEVLSGLENL
-180 NIIDMALDRNIDDPQ
+180 IFVDMALDRKYDDPQ

-223 SKEQEEI
+223 SQQQIEI
-230 YEKYWEYIEKDA
+230 YENYWEYIEKDA
-242 KDESKNEN
+242 KDESLNKD

-262 EYNKI
+262 EYGKI
-267 PNKSRVY
+267 PNKNRVY
-274 EEFKEKHP
+274 EEFKEKYS
-282 IVNLNVIKNYLGV
+282 IDDFGKIKGYLEI

-304 KLLNPQNEDDKNI
+304 KLLNPKNENDKDI

-343 NDKIIDKEK
+343 NGKIIDKNT

-377 NKIFMSLY
+377 NKIFMTLY
-385 RQIDKNNYI
+385 SKIDKNNYI

-444 LGKTVIDFSKTPY
+444 LSQTFINFSQTPY

-465 NPVKEW
+465 KPVKEW
-471 KKDKNGLP
+471 KKELNQKD
-479 EDALTKEEYN
+479 YN
-489 SMENNLHKISNLTLS
+489 IMQEKLHTIANLTIS
-504 ANNGELGNKTFKE
+504 ANNGELGNKTFEE
-517 KKHMNDEKLIN
+517 KQDMNVDNK
-528 VVTEGKGEQGYI
+528 EQGYK

-550 NGIEEWKPKNIKE
+550 NEIEEWKPKNIEE
-563 RFEKIKE
+563 RFDKIKK

-580 VIITNGNVEVDIFE
+580 VVITNDNIEVDIFE

-611 EYNDITDVSKL
+611 EHNDITDVSKL
-622 FSFILKYYYSEKE
+622 FSFIIKYYYNEKK

-641 EIQKVIKITTNKKEL
+641 EIQKVIKITTNKEEL
-656 ASDYPIQLS
+656 ISDYPIQLS

>member
-1 MEARNSN
+1 MFATHSN
-8 LDNLIKLND
+8 LDKLIKQPD
-17 IQFVIPVYQRNYDWT
+17 TQFVIPVYQRNYDWT

-38 ILNDI
+38 LLNDI
-43 IEAGKNKKEHFIG
+43 KEAGINKKEHFIG
-56 SIVYVNDNKPA
+56 SIVYVIHGNA
-67 TSVKELIVVDG
+67 AFKELIIVDG
-78 QQRLTTITLIYL
+78 QQRLTTIYLIYL
-90 RLYRLLDGIG
+90 RLYNLLPNG
-100 NEPLKNKIYK
+100 NPIKNRIYE
-110 QYLINE
+110 QYLINK
-116 FANTPD
+116 FAVQPSQKLKLKLTENNNKFLKHLLNTPITT
-122 KKIKLKP
+122 IKG
-129 TANNDKALKHIYDN
+129 
-143 VKISHNEKSN
+143 KSN

-158 TYFENNITGN
+158 IYFENNIN
-168 NYKEVLDGLSYL
+168 ADNYKEVLDGLSYL

-205 LALSQG
+205 LDLSQG
-211 DLIRNYILMKLN
+211 DLIRNYILMKLD
-223 SKEQEEI
+223 SPQQIEI

-274 EEFKEKHP
+274 EEFKEKYS
-282 IVNLNVIKNYLGV
+282 IDNLNEIKNYLGV

-304 KLLNPQNEDDKNI
+304 KLLNPKKENDKDI

-343 NDKIIDKEK
+343 NDKIIDKKK

-377 NKIFMSLY
+377 NKIFMTLY
-385 RQIDKNNYI
+385 RQIDKNNYVK
-394 ESLEKHLCKLGSAQ
+394 SLEEYLCKLEFSLK
-408 RFPKN
+408 FPK
-413 DEVISKLKEKN
+413 DEEFISKFKEKN
-424 IYESINQKRKMYL
+424 IYESIAQKKKMYL
-437 FEKLEQG
+437 FNKLEQG
-444 LGKTVIDFSKTPY
+444 LGKEVVDFNKTDL

-465 NPVKEW
+465 NPDGAWE
-471 KKDKNGLP
+471 
-479 EDALTKEEYN
+479 EDLTEEEY
-489 SMENNLHKISNLTLS
+489 SIAEKNLHKIANLTLS
-504 ANNGELGNKTFKE
+504 ANNGALGNKRFIE
-517 KKHMNDEKLIN
+517 KKNMNIDN
-528 VVTEGKGEQGYI
+528 GQQGYI
-540 YSKLWLNEYL
+540 YSSLWLNEYL
-550 NGIEEWKPKNIKE
+550 KQIEEWKPKNIEE

-570 RFLKVWKYPN
+570 RFLQVWRYPN
-580 VIITNGNVEVDIFE
+580 IVIVNNNIEVNIFN
-594 ADDPTGKKL
+594 ADNPTGKKL

-611 EYNDITDVSKL
+611 EYKDITDVSKL

-656 ASDYPIQLS
+656 VSDYPIQLS

>member
-1 MEARNSN
+1 MFATHSN
-8 LDNLIKLND
+8 LDKLIKQPD
-17 IQFVIPVYQRNYDWT
+17 TQFVIPVYQRNYDWT

-38 ILNDI
+38 LLNDI
-43 IEAGKNKKEHFIG
+43 MEAGKNKKEHFIG
-56 SIVYVNDNKPA
+56 SIVYVTDNKPA

-90 RLYRLLDGIG
+90 RLYKLLDEIG
-100 NEPLKNKIYK
+100 NQSLKDKIHE
-110 QYLINE
+110 QYLINK
-116 FANTPD
+116 FASTPD

-143 VKISHNEKSN
+143 VKISINEKSN
-153 IIDNY
+153 VIDNY
-158 TYFENNITGN
+158 IFFEKNITQN
-168 NYKEVLDGLSYL
+168 NYENVLEGLANL
-180 NIIDMALDRNIDDPQ
+180 IFVDMALDRNIDDPQ

-205 LALSQG
+205 LDLSQG

-274 EEFKEKHP
+274 EEFKEKFS
-282 IVNLNVIKNYLGV
+282 IVNLNVIKNYLEI

-304 KLLNPQNEDDKNI
+304 KLLNPKKENDKNI

-343 NDKIIDKEK
+343 NDKVIDKEE
-352 FIYIIDLIESFV
+352 FMHIINLIESFV

-444 LGKTVIDFSKTPY
+444 LGKAVIDFSKTPY

-465 NPVKEW
+465 KPVKEW
-471 KKDKNGLP
+471 KKELNQKDYDIMQEK
-479 EDALTKEEYN
+479 
-489 SMENNLHKISNLTLS
+489 LHTIANLTIS

-517 KKHMNDEKLIN
+517 KQDMNVN
-528 VVTEGKGEQGYI
+528 NGEQGYI

-550 NGIEEWKPKNIKE
+550 KQIEEWKPKNIEE
-563 RFEKIKE
+563 RFDKIKE

-580 VIITNGNVEVDIFE
+580 VIITNDNVEVDIFE

-656 ASDYPIQLS
+656 VSDYPIQLS

>member
-1 MEARNSN
+1 MFATHSN
-8 LDNLIKLND
+8 LDKLIKQPD
-17 IQFVIPVYQRNYDWT
+17 TQFVIPVYQRNYDWT

-38 ILNDI
+38 LLNDI
-43 IEAGKNKKEHFIG
+43 KEAGINKKEHFIG
-56 SIVYVNDNKPA
+56 SIVYVIHGNA
-67 TSVKELIVVDG
+67 AFKELIIVDG
-78 QQRLTTITLIYL
+78 QQRLTTIYLIYL
-90 RLYRLLDGIG
+90 RLYNLLPNG
-100 NEPLKNKIYK
+100 NPIKNRIYE
-110 QYLINE
+110 QYLINK
-116 FANTPD
+116 FAVQPSQKLKLKLTENNNKFLKHLLNTPITT
-122 KKIKLKP
+122 IKG
-129 TANNDKALKHIYDN
+129 
-143 VKISHNEKSN
+143 KSN

-158 TYFENNITGN
+158 NYFENNIN
-168 NYKEVLDGLSYL
+168 ADNYKEVLDGLSYL

-274 EEFKEKHP
+274 EEFKEKYS
-282 IVNLNVIKNYLGV
+282 IDNLNEIKNYLGV

-304 KLLNPQNEDDKNI
+304 RLLNPKKENDKDI
-317 SLKLENI
+317 SLKLDNI

-377 NKIFMSLY
+377 NKIFMTLY
-385 RQIDKNNYI
+385 RQINKNNYVK
-394 ESLEKHLCKLGSAQ
+394 SLEEYLCKLEFSLK
-408 RFPKN
+408 FPK
-413 DEVISKLKEKN
+413 DEEFISKFKEKN
-424 IYESINQKRKMYL
+424 IYESIAQKKKMYL
-437 FEKLEQG
+437 FNKLEQG
-444 LGKTVIDFSKTPY
+444 LGKEVVDFSKTDL

-465 NPVKEW
+465 NPDGAWE
-471 KKDKNGLP
+471 
-479 EDALTKEEYN
+479 EDLTEEEY
-489 SMENNLHKISNLTLS
+489 SIAEKNLHKIANLTLS
-504 ANNGELGNKTFKE
+504 ANNGALGNKRFIE
-517 KKHMNDEKLIN
+517 KKNMNIDN
-528 VVTEGKGEQGYI
+528 GQQGYI
-540 YSKLWLNEYL
+540 YSSLWLNEYL
-550 NGIEEWKPKNIKE
+550 KQIEEWKPKNIEE

-570 RFLKVWKYPN
+570 RFLQVWRYPN
-580 VIITNGNVEVDIFE
+580 IVIVNNNIEVNIFN
-594 ADDPTGKKL
+594 ADNPTGKKL

-622 FSFILKYYYSEKE
+622 FSFIIKYYYDNE
-635 ELFFTD
+635 ENKN
-641 EIQKVIKITTNKKEL
+641 EIQKVIKITTNKEEL
-656 ASDYPIQLS
+656 ISDYPIQLS

>member
-1 MEARNSN
+1 MFATHSN
-8 LDNLIKLND
+8 LDKLIKQPD
-17 IQFVIPVYQRNYDWT
+17 TQFVIPVYQRNYDWT

-38 ILNDI
+38 LLNDI
-43 IEAGKNKKEHFIG
+43 MEAGKNKKEHFIG
-56 SIVYVNDNKPA
+56 SIVYVTDNKPA

-90 RLYRLLDGIG
+90 RLYKLLDEIG
-100 NEPLKNKIYK
+100 NQSLKDKIHE
-110 QYLINE
+110 QYLINK
-116 FANTPD
+116 FASTPD

-143 VKISHNEKSN
+143 VKISINEKSN
-153 IIDNY
+153 VIDNY
-158 TYFENNITGN
+158 IFFEKNITQN
-168 NYKEVLDGLSYL
+168 NYENVLEGLANL
-180 NIIDMALDRNIDDPQ
+180 IFVDMALDRNIDDPQ

-205 LALSQG
+205 LDLSQG
-211 DLIRNYILMKLN
+211 DLIRNYILMKLD
-223 SKEQEEI
+223 SPQQIEI

-242 KDESKNEN
+242 KDESINKD

-274 EEFKEKHP
+274 EEFKEKFS
-282 IVNLNVIKNYLGV
+282 IVNLNVIKSYLEI

-304 KLLNPQNEDDKNI
+304 KLLNPQKENDKDI

-343 NDKIIDKEK
+343 NDNIIDKNK

-364 FRRFICDVPTNAM
+364 FRRFICEVPTNAM
-377 NKIFMSLY
+377 NKIFMTLY
-385 RQIDKNNYI
+385 RQIDKDNYVK
-394 ESLEKHLCKLGSAQ
+394 SLEEYLCKLGSAQ
-408 RFPKN
+408 RFPKD

-444 LGKTVIDFSKTPY
+444 LGKAVIDFSKTPY

-465 NPVKEW
+465 KPVKEW
-471 KKDKNGLP
+471 KKELNQKDYDIMQEK
-479 EDALTKEEYN
+479 
-489 SMENNLHKISNLTLS
+489 LHTIANLTIS

-517 KKHMNDEKLIN
+517 KQDMNVN
-528 VVTEGKGEQGYI
+528 NGEQGYI

-550 NGIEEWKPKNIKE
+550 KQIEEWKPKNIEE
-563 RFEKIKE
+563 RFDKIKE

-580 VIITNGNVEVDIFE
+580 VIITNDNVEVDIFE

-611 EYNDITDVSKL
+611 EYNDVTDVSKL

-656 ASDYPIQLS
+656 VSDYPIQLS

>member
-38 ILNDI
+38 LLNDI

-56 SIVYVNDNKPA
+56 SIVYVTDNKPA

-90 RLYRLLDGIG
+90 RLYKLLEEIG
-100 NEPLKNKIYK
+100 NQSLKNKIYE
-110 QYLINE
+110 QYLINK
-116 FANTPD
+116 FADTPD

-143 VKISHNEKSN
+143 IKISFNEKSN

-158 TYFENNITGN
+158 IFFENNITKS
-168 NYKEVLDGLSYL
+168 NYEEVLEGLANL
-180 NIIDMALDRNIDDPQ
+180 IFVDMALDRKYDDPQ

-223 SKEQEEI
+223 SQQQIEI
-230 YEKYWEYIEKDA
+230 YENYWEYIEKDA

-267 PNKSRVY
+267 PNKNRVY
-274 EEFKEKHP
+274 EEFKEKYP
-282 IVNLNVIKNYLGV
+282 IDDFNKIKNDLEI
-295 LKEYASYYN
+295 LKEYAGYYN
-304 KLLNPQNEDDKNI
+304 KLLNPKNENDKDI
-317 SLKLENI
+317 SLKLDNI

-343 NDKIIDKEK
+343 NDKIIDKK
-352 FIYIIDLIESFV
+352 TFIYIIELIESFV
-364 FRRFICDVPTNAM
+364 FRRFICDVPTNGM
-377 NKIFMSLY
+377 NNTFMALY
-385 RQIDKNNYI
+385 KQIDKNNYI
-394 ESLEKHLCKLGSAQ
+394 KSLEEYLCRLEFSQK
-408 RFPKN
+408 FPK
-413 DEVISKLKEKN
+413 DEEFISKFKEKN
-424 IYESINQKRKMYL
+424 IYESIAQKKKMYL
-437 FEKLEQG
+437 FNRLEQG
-444 LGKTVIDFSKTPY
+444 LGNEVVDFSKTDL

-465 NPVKEW
+465 NPDENW
-471 KKDKNGLP
+471 KKDKDGSP
-479 EDALTKEEYN
+479 EDALSEEEYN
-489 SMENNLHKISNLTLS
+489 LMENNLHKIANLTLS
-504 ANNGELGNKTFKE
+504 ANNGALGNKTFKE
-517 KKHMNDEKLIN
+517 KKYMNVN
-528 VVTEGKGEQGYI
+528 NGKQGFI
-540 YSKLWLNEYL
+540 HSNLWLNEYL
-550 NGIEEWKPKNIKE
+550 KQIEEWKPKNIEE
-563 RFEKIKE
+563 RFDKIKE
-570 RFLKVWKYPN
+570 RFLQVWKYPN
-580 VIITNGNVEVDIFE
+580 VVITNNNVEVNIFNAE
-594 ADDPTGKKL
+594 NPTGKKL

-611 EYNDITDVSKL
+611 EHNDITDVSKL
-622 FSFILKYYYSEKE
+622 FSFILKYYYNENE

-641 EIQKVIKITTNKKEL
+641 EIQKLVNITKNKDEL
-656 ASDYPIQLS
+656 RSQYPIELS

-670 ENTYSSD
+670 ENNYSSPQ
-677 KKFDLIKKLIDIFD
+677 KFYLIKKLIEIFD

>member
-38 ILNDI
+38 LLNDI

-78 QQRLTTITLIYL
+78 QQRLTTIYLIYL
-90 RLYRLLDGIG
+90 RLYNLLPNG
-100 NEPLKNKIYK
+100 NPIKNRIYE
-110 QYLINE
+110 QYLINK
-116 FANTPD
+116 FAVQPSQKLKLKLTENNNKFLKHLLNTPITI
-122 KKIKLKP
+122 IKG
-129 TANNDKALKHIYDN
+129 
-143 VKISHNEKSN
+143 KSN

-158 TYFENNITGN
+158 IYFENNINAG
-168 NYKEVLDGLSYL
+168 NYKEVLYGLSYL

-274 EEFKEKHP
+274 EEFKEKYS
-282 IVNLNVIKNYLGV
+282 IDNLNEIKNYLGV

-304 KLLNPQNEDDKNI
+304 KLLNPKKENDKDI

-343 NDKIIDKEK
+343 NDNIIDKNK

-377 NKIFMSLY
+377 NKIFMTLY

-471 KKDKNGLP
+471 KKELNQKDYDIMQEK
-479 EDALTKEEYN
+479 
-489 SMENNLHKISNLTLS
+489 LHTIANLTIS
-504 ANNGELGNKTFKE
+504 TNNGELGNKTFKE
-517 KKHMNDEKLIN
+517 KQDMNVN
-528 VVTEGKGEQGYI
+528 NGEQGYI

-570 RFLKVWKYPN
+570 RFLKFWKYPN

-656 ASDYPIQLS
+656 VSDYPIQLS

>member
-1 MEARNSN
+1 MFATHSN
-8 LDNLIKLND
+8 LDKLIKQPD
-17 IQFVIPVYQRNYDWT
+17 TQFVIPVYQRNYDWT

-38 ILNDI
+38 LLNDI
-43 IEAGKNKKEHFIG
+43 MEAGKNKKEHFIG
-56 SIVYVNDNKPA
+56 SIVYVTDNKPA

-90 RLYRLLDGIG
+90 RLYKLLDEIG
-100 NEPLKNKIYK
+100 NQSLKDKIHE
-110 QYLINE
+110 QYLINK
-116 FANTPD
+116 FASTPD

-143 VKISHNEKSN
+143 VKISINEKSN
-153 IIDNY
+153 VIDNY
-158 TYFENNITGN
+158 IFFEKNITQN
-168 NYKEVLDGLSYL
+168 NYKNVLEGLANL
-180 NIIDMALDRNIDDPQ
+180 IFVDMALDRNIDDPQ

-205 LALSQG
+205 LDLSQG

-274 EEFKEKHP
+274 EEFKEKFS

-304 KLLNPQNEDDKNI
+304 KLLNPKKENDKDI
-317 SLKLENI
+317 SLKLDNI

-377 NKIFMSLY
+377 NKIFMTLY
-385 RQIDKNNYI
+385 RQIDKKNYVK
-394 ESLEKHLCKLGSAQ
+394 SLEEYLCKLEFSLK
-408 RFPKN
+408 FPK
-413 DEVISKLKEKN
+413 DEEFISKFKEKN
-424 IYESINQKRKMYL
+424 IYESIAQKKKMYL
-437 FEKLEQG
+437 FNKLEQG
-444 LGKTVIDFSKTPY
+444 LGKEVVDFNKTDL

-465 NPVKEW
+465 NPDGAWE
-471 KKDKNGLP
+471 
-479 EDALTKEEYN
+479 EDLTEEEY
-489 SMENNLHKISNLTLS
+489 SIAEKNLHKIANLTLS
-504 ANNGELGNKTFKE
+504 ANNGALGNKRFIE
-517 KKHMNDEKLIN
+517 KKNMNIDN
-528 VVTEGKGEQGYI
+528 GQQGYI
-540 YSKLWLNEYL
+540 YSSLWLNEYL
-550 NGIEEWKPKNIKE
+550 KQIEEWKPKNIEE

-570 RFLKVWKYPN
+570 RFLQVWRYPN
-580 VIITNGNVEVDIFE
+580 IVIVNNNIEVNIFN
-594 ADDPTGKKL
+594 ADNPTGKKL

-656 ASDYPIQLS
+656 VSDYPIQLS

>member
-1 MEARNSN
+1 MKASEASLYEFITKSN
-8 LDNLIKLND
+8 TK
-17 IQFVIPVYQRNYDWT
+17 FVIPVYQRNYDWT
-32 EKHCKV
+32 DKHCKV
-38 ILNDI
+38 LLNDI
-43 IEAGKNKKEHFIG
+43 KEAGKKNKKHFIG
-56 SIVYVNDNKPA
+56 SIVYVNDDIVPITKG
-67 TSVKELIVVDG
+67 KELIIVDG
-78 QQRLTTITLIYL
+78 QQRLTTIILIYL
-90 RLYRLLDGIG
+90 RLYKLADKLNDKA
-100 NEPLKNKIYK
+100 LKEEIFELC
-110 QYLINE
+110 LINKHAKVKNE
-116 FANTPD
+116 EE
-122 KKIKLKP
+122 KIKLKP
-129 TANNDKALKHIYDN
+129 TENNDKALKHIYKSSSIN
-143 VKISHNEKSN
+143 FKGKSN

-158 TYFENNITGN
+158 IFFEKNITEN
-168 NYKEVLDGLSYL
+168 NYKEVLSGLENL
-180 NIIDMALDRNIDDPQ
+180 IFVDMALGKDDDPQ

-205 LALSQG
+205 LDLSQG

-223 SKEQEEI
+223 SQQQIEI
-230 YEKYWEYIEKDA
+230 YENYWEYIEKDA
-242 KDESKNEN
+242 KDESLNKD

-262 EYNKI
+262 EYGKI
-267 PNKSRVY
+267 PNKNRVY
-274 EEFKEKHP
+274 EEFKEKYS
-282 IVNLNVIKNYLGV
+282 IDDFGKIKGYLEI

-304 KLLNPQNEDDKNI
+304 KLLNPKNENDKDI

-343 NDKIIDKEK
+343 NGKIIDKNT

-377 NKIFMSLY
+377 NKIFMTLY
-385 RQIDKNNYI
+385 SKIDKNNYI

-444 LGKTVIDFSKTPY
+444 LSQTFINFSQTPY

-465 NPVKEW
+465 KPVKEW
-471 KKDKNGLP
+471 KKELNQKD
-479 EDALTKEEYN
+479 YN
-489 SMENNLHKISNLTLS
+489 IMQEKLHTIANLTIS
-504 ANNGELGNKTFKE
+504 ANNGELGNKTFEE
-517 KKHMNDEKLIN
+517 KQDMNVDNK
-528 VVTEGKGEQGYI
+528 EQGYK

-550 NGIEEWKPKNIKE
+550 NEIEEWKPKNIEE
-563 RFEKIKE
+563 RFDKIKK

-580 VIITNGNVEVDIFE
+580 VVITNDNIEVDIFE
-594 ADDPTGKKL
+594 ADDPTNKKL

-611 EYNDITDVSKL
+611 EHNDITDVSKL
-622 FSFILKYYYSEKE
+622 FSFIIKYYYNEKK

-641 EIQKVIKITTNKKEL
+641 EIQKVIKITTNKEEL
-656 ASDYPIQLS
+656 ISDYPIQLS

>member
-1 MEARNSN
+1 MKASEASLYEFITKSN
-8 LDNLIKLND
+8 TK
-17 IQFVIPVYQRNYDWT
+17 FVIPVYQRNYDWT
-32 EKHCKV
+32 DKHCK
-38 ILNDI
+38 ILLNDI
-43 IEAGKNKKEHFIG
+43 KEAGKKNKKHFIG
-56 SIVYVNDNKPA
+56 SIVYVNDDIVPITKG
-67 TSVKELIVVDG
+67 KELIIVDG
-78 QQRLTTITLIYL
+78 QQRLTTIILIYL
-90 RLYRLLDGIG
+90 RLYKLADKLNDKA
-100 NEPLKNKIYK
+100 LKEEIFELC
-110 QYLINE
+110 LINKHAKVKNE
-116 FANTPD
+116 EE
-122 KKIKLKP
+122 KIKLKP
-129 TANNDKALKHIYDN
+129 TENNDKALKHIYKDSPIN
-143 VKISHNEKSN
+143 FKGKSN

-158 TYFENNITGN
+158 TYFENNITEN

-274 EEFKEKHP
+274 EEFKEKYS
-282 IVNLNVIKNYLGV
+282 IDNLNEIKNYLGV

-304 KLLNPQNEDDKNI
+304 KLLNPKKENDKDI
-317 SLKLENI
+317 SLKLDNI

-444 LGKTVIDFSKTPY
+444 LGKTFINFSQTTY
-457 TIEHIFPQ
+457 IIEHIFPQ
-465 NPVKEW
+465 KPVKEW
-471 KKDKNGLP
+471 KKELNQKDYDIMQEK
-479 EDALTKEEYN
+479 
-489 SMENNLHKISNLTLS
+489 LHTIANLTIS

-517 KKHMNDEKLIN
+517 KQDMNIN
-528 VVTEGKGEQGYI
+528 NGEQGYI

-550 NGIEEWKPKNIKE
+550 KQIEEWNPKNIEE

-580 VIITNGNVEVDIFE
+580 VIITNDNVEVDIFE

-622 FSFILKYYYSEKE
+622 FSFILKYYYNEKE

-656 ASDYPIQLS
+656 VSDYPIQLS

>member
-17 IQFVIPVYQRNYDWT
+17 IQFAIPVYQRNYDWT

-38 ILNDI
+38 LLNDI

-158 TYFENNITGN
+158 TYFENNINAN

-274 EEFKEKHP
+274 EEFKEKYS
-282 IVNLNVIKNYLGV
+282 IDNLNEIKNYLGV

-304 KLLNPQNEDDKNI
+304 KLLNPKKENDKDI
-317 SLKLENI
+317 SLKLDNI

-377 NKIFMSLY
+377 NKIFMTLY

-394 ESLEKHLCKLGSAQ
+394 KSLEEYLCKLEFSLK
-408 RFPKN
+408 FPK
-413 DEVISKLKEKN
+413 DEEFISKFKEKN
-424 IYESINQKRKMYL
+424 IYESIAQKKKMYL
-437 FEKLEQG
+437 FNKLEQG
-444 LGKTVIDFSKTPY
+444 LGKEVVDFNKTDL

-465 NPVKEW
+465 NPDGAWE
-471 KKDKNGLP
+471 
-479 EDALTKEEYN
+479 EDLTEEEY
-489 SMENNLHKISNLTLS
+489 SIAEKNLHKIANLTLS
-504 ANNGELGNKTFKE
+504 ANNGALGNKRFIE
-517 KKHMNDEKLIN
+517 KKNMNIDN
-528 VVTEGKGEQGYI
+528 GQQGYI
-540 YSKLWLNEYL
+540 YSSLWLNEYL
-550 NGIEEWKPKNIKE
+550 KQIEEWKPKNIEE

-570 RFLKVWKYPN
+570 RFLQVWRYPN
-580 VIITNGNVEVDIFE
+580 IVIVNNNIEVNIFN
-594 ADDPTGKKL
+594 ADNPTGKKL

-656 ASDYPIQLS
+656 VSDYPIQLS

>member
-38 ILNDI
+38 LLNDI

-158 TYFENNITGN
+158 TYFENNITEN
-168 NYKEVLDGLSYL
+168 NYKEVLDGLRNL
-180 NIIDMALDRNIDDPQ
+180 IFIDMALNKEYDDPQ

-274 EEFKEKHP
+274 EEFKEKYS

-304 KLLNPQNEDDKNI
+304 KLLNPKKENDKDI
-317 SLKLENI
+317 SLKLDNI

-377 NKIFMSLY
+377 NKIFMTLY
-385 RQIDKNNYI
+385 RQIDKNNYVK
-394 ESLEKHLCKLGSAQ
+394 SLEEYLCKLEFSLK
-408 RFPKN
+408 FPK
-413 DEVISKLKEKN
+413 DEEFISKFKEKN
-424 IYESINQKRKMYL
+424 IYESIAQKKKMYL
-437 FEKLEQG
+437 FNKLEQG
-444 LGKTVIDFSKTPY
+444 LGKEVVDFNKTDL

-465 NPVKEW
+465 NPDGAWE
-471 KKDKNGLP
+471 
-479 EDALTKEEYN
+479 EDLTEEEY
-489 SMENNLHKISNLTLS
+489 SIAEKNLHKIANLTLS
-504 ANNGELGNKTFKE
+504 ANNGALGNKRFIE
-517 KKHMNDEKLIN
+517 KKNMNIDN
-528 VVTEGKGEQGYI
+528 GQQGYI
-540 YSKLWLNEYL
+540 YSSLWLNEYL
-550 NGIEEWKPKNIKE
+550 KQIEEWNPKNIEE

-570 RFLKVWKYPN
+570 RFLQVWRYPN
-580 VIITNGNVEVDIFE
+580 IVIVNNNIEVNIFN
-594 ADDPTGKKL
+594 ADNPTGKKL

-641 EIQKVIKITTNKKEL
+641 DIQKVIKITTNKKEL
-656 ASDYPIQLS
+656 VSDYPIQLS

>member
-1 MEARNSN
+1 MFATHSN
-8 LDNLIKLND
+8 LDKLIKQPD
-17 IQFVIPVYQRNYDWT
+17 TQFVIPVYQRNYDWT

-38 ILNDI
+38 LLNDI
-43 IEAGKNKKEHFIG
+43 KEAGINKKEHFIG
-56 SIVYVNDNKPA
+56 SIVYVIHGNA
-67 TSVKELIVVDG
+67 AFKELIIVDG
-78 QQRLTTITLIYL
+78 QQRLTTIYLIYL
-90 RLYRLLDGIG
+90 RLYNLLPNG
-100 NEPLKNKIYK
+100 NPIKNRIYE
-110 QYLINE
+110 QYLINK
-116 FANTPD
+116 FAVQPSQKLKLKLTENNNKFLKHLLNTPITT
-122 KKIKLKP
+122 IKG
-129 TANNDKALKHIYDN
+129 
-143 VKISHNEKSN
+143 KSN

-158 TYFENNITGN
+158 IYFENNIN
-168 NYKEVLDGLSYL
+168 ADNYKEVLDGLSYL

-274 EEFKEKHP
+274 EEFKEKYS
-282 IVNLNVIKNYLGV
+282 IDNLNEIKNYLGV

-304 KLLNPQNEDDKNI
+304 RLLNPKKENDKDI
-317 SLKLENI
+317 SLKLDNI

-377 NKIFMSLY
+377 NKIFMTLY
-385 RQIDKNNYI
+385 RQINKNNYVK
-394 ESLEKHLCKLGSAQ
+394 SLEEYLCKLEFSLK
-408 RFPKN
+408 FPK
-413 DEVISKLKEKN
+413 DEEFISKFKEKN
-424 IYESINQKRKMYL
+424 IYESIAQKKKMYL
-437 FEKLEQG
+437 FNKLEQG
-444 LGKTVIDFSKTPY
+444 LGKEVVDFSKTDL

-465 NPVKEW
+465 NPDGAWE
-471 KKDKNGLP
+471 
-479 EDALTKEEYN
+479 EDLTEEEY
-489 SMENNLHKISNLTLS
+489 SIAEKNLHKIANLTLS
-504 ANNGELGNKTFKE
+504 ANNGALGNKRFIE
-517 KKHMNDEKLIN
+517 KKNMNIDN
-528 VVTEGKGEQGYI
+528 GQQGYI

-550 NGIEEWKPKNIKE
+550 KQIEEWKPKNIEE

-570 RFLKVWKYPN
+570 RFLQVWRYPN
-580 VIITNGNVEVDIFE
+580 IVIVNNNIEVNIFN
-594 ADDPTGKKL
+594 ADNPTGKKL

-622 FSFILKYYYSEKE
+622 FSFIIKYYYDNE
-635 ELFFTD
+635 ENKN
-641 EIQKVIKITTNKKEL
+641 EIQKVIKITTNKEEL
-656 ASDYPIQLS
+656 ISDYPIQLS

>member
-1 MEARNSN
+1 MFATHSN
-8 LDNLIKLND
+8 LDKLIKQPD
-17 IQFVIPVYQRNYDWT
+17 TQFVIPVYQRNYDWT

-38 ILNDI
+38 LLNDI
-43 IEAGKNKKEHFIG
+43 MEAGKNKKEHFIG
-56 SIVYVNDNKPA
+56 SIVYVTDNKPA

-90 RLYRLLDGIG
+90 RLYKLLDEIG

-129 TANNDKALKHIYDN
+129 TANNDKALKHIYYN

-158 TYFENNITGN
+158 TYFENNINAN

-274 EEFKEKHP
+274 EEFKEKYS
-282 IVNLNVIKNYLGV
+282 IDNLNEIKNYLGV

-304 KLLNPQNEDDKNI
+304 KLLNPKKENDKDI
-317 SLKLENI
+317 SLKLDNI

-343 NDKIIDKEK
+343 NDNIIDKNK

-377 NKIFMSLY
+377 NKIFMTLY
-385 RQIDKNNYI
+385 RQIDKNNYVK
-394 ESLEKHLCKLGSAQ
+394 SLEEYLCKLEFSLK
-408 RFPKN
+408 FPK
-413 DEVISKLKEKN
+413 DEEFISKFKEKN
-424 IYESINQKRKMYL
+424 IYESIAQKKKMYL
-437 FEKLEQG
+437 FNKLEQG
-444 LGKTVIDFSKTPY
+444 LGKEVVDFNKTDL

-465 NPVKEW
+465 NPDGAWE
-471 KKDKNGLP
+471 
-479 EDALTKEEYN
+479 EDLTEEEY
-489 SMENNLHKISNLTLS
+489 SIAEKNLHKIANLTLS
-504 ANNGELGNKTFKE
+504 ANNGALGNKRFIE
-517 KKHMNDEKLIN
+517 KKNMNIDN
-528 VVTEGKGEQGYI
+528 GQQGYI
-540 YSKLWLNEYL
+540 YSSLWLNEYL
-550 NGIEEWKPKNIKE
+550 KQIEEWKPKNIEE

-570 RFLKVWKYPN
+570 RFLQVWRYPN
-580 VIITNGNVEVDIFE
+580 IVIVNNNIEVNIFN
-594 ADDPTGKKL
+594 ADNPTGKKL

-656 ASDYPIQLS
+656 VSDYPIQLS

>member
-1 MEARNSN
+1 MFATHSN
-8 LDNLIKLND
+8 LDKLIKQPD
-17 IQFVIPVYQRNYDWT
+17 TQFVIPVYQRNYDWT

-38 ILNDI
+38 LLNDI
-43 IEAGKNKKEHFIG
+43 MEAGKNKKEHFIG
-56 SIVYVNDNKPA
+56 SIVYVTDNKPA

-90 RLYRLLDGIG
+90 RLYKLLDEIG
-100 NEPLKNKIYK
+100 NQSLKDKIHE
-110 QYLINE
+110 QYLINK
-116 FANTPD
+116 FASTPD

-143 VKISHNEKSN
+143 VKISINEKSN
-153 IIDNY
+153 VIDNY
-158 TYFENNITGN
+158 IFFEKNITQN
-168 NYKEVLDGLSYL
+168 NYENVLEGLANL
-180 NIIDMALDRNIDDPQ
+180 IFVDMALDRNIDDPQ

-205 LALSQG
+205 LDLSQG

-274 EEFKEKHP
+274 EEFKEKFS
-282 IVNLNVIKNYLGV
+282 IVNLNVIKNYLEI

-304 KLLNPQNEDDKNI
+304 KLLNPKKENDKDI

-343 NDKIIDKEK
+343 NDNIIDKNK

-377 NKIFMSLY
+377 NKIFMTLY

-471 KKDKNGLP
+471 KKELNQKDYDIMQEK
-479 EDALTKEEYN
+479 
-489 SMENNLHKISNLTLS
+489 LHTIANLTIS
-504 ANNGELGNKTFKE
+504 TNNGELGNKTFKE
-517 KKHMNDEKLIN
+517 KQDMNVN
-528 VVTEGKGEQGYI
+528 NGEQGYI

-570 RFLKVWKYPN
+570 RFLKFWKYPN

-656 ASDYPIQLS
+656 VSDYPIQLS

>member
-1 MEARNSN
+1 MKASEASLYEFITKSN
-8 LDNLIKLND
+8 TK
-17 IQFVIPVYQRNYDWT
+17 FVIPVYQRNYDWT
-32 EKHCKV
+32 DKHCK
-38 ILNDI
+38 ILLNDI
-43 IEAGKNKKEHFIG
+43 KEAGKKNKKHFIG
-56 SIVYVNDNKPA
+56 SIVYVNDDIVPITKG
-67 TSVKELIVVDG
+67 KELIIVDG
-78 QQRLTTITLIYL
+78 QQRLTTIILIYL
-90 RLYRLLDGIG
+90 RLYKLADKLNDKA
-100 NEPLKNKIYK
+100 LKEEIFELC
-110 QYLINE
+110 LINKHAKVKNE
-116 FANTPD
+116 EE
-122 KKIKLKP
+122 KIKLKP
-129 TANNDKALKHIYDN
+129 TENNDKALKHIYKDSPIN
-143 VKISHNEKSN
+143 FKGKSN

-158 TYFENNITGN
+158 IFFENNITEN
-168 NYKEVLDGLSYL
+168 NYKEVLAGLENL
-180 NIIDMALDRNIDDPQ
+180 IFVDMALGKDDDPQ

-205 LALSQG
+205 LDLSQG

-223 SKEQEEI
+223 SQQQMDI
-230 YEKYWEYIEKDA
+230 YEKYWEHIENDA
-242 KDESKNEN
+242 KDESINKD

-267 PNKSRVY
+267 PNKNRVY
-274 EEFKEKHP
+274 EEFKQKYS
-282 IVNLNVIKNYLGV
+282 IDNLNEIKNYLGV

-343 NDKIIDKEK
+343 NDKVIDKEE
-352 FIYIIDLIESFV
+352 FMHIINLIESFV

-444 LGKTVIDFSKTPY
+444 LGKTFINFSQTTY
-457 TIEHIFPQ
+457 IIEHIFPQ
-465 NPVKEW
+465 KPVKEW
-471 KKDKNGLP
+471 KKELNQKDYDIMQEK
-479 EDALTKEEYN
+479 
-489 SMENNLHKISNLTLS
+489 LHTIANLTIS

-517 KKHMNDEKLIN
+517 KQDMNIN
-528 VVTEGKGEQGYI
+528 NGEQGYI

-550 NGIEEWKPKNIKE
+550 KQIEEWNPKNIEE

-580 VIITNGNVEVDIFE
+580 VIITNDNVEVDIFE

-622 FSFILKYYYSEKE
+622 FSFILKYYYNEKE

-656 ASDYPIQLS
+656 VSDYPIQLS

>member
-1 MEARNSN
+1 MFATHSN
-8 LDNLIKLND
+8 LDKLIKQPD
-17 IQFVIPVYQRNYDWT
+17 TQFVIPVYQRNYDWT

-38 ILNDI
+38 LLNDI
-43 IEAGKNKKEHFIG
+43 KEAGINKKEHFIG
-56 SIVYVNDNKPA
+56 SIVYVIHGNA
-67 TSVKELIVVDG
+67 AFKELIIVDG
-78 QQRLTTITLIYL
+78 QQRLTTIYLIYL
-90 RLYRLLDGIG
+90 RLYNLLPNG
-100 NEPLKNKIYK
+100 NPIKNRIYE
-110 QYLINE
+110 QYLINK
-116 FANTPD
+116 FAVQPSQKLKLKLTENNNKFLKHLLNTPITT
-122 KKIKLKP
+122 IKG
-129 TANNDKALKHIYDN
+129 
-143 VKISHNEKSN
+143 KSN

-158 TYFENNITGN
+158 IYFENNINAN

-205 LALSQG
+205 LDLSQG
-211 DLIRNYILMKLN
+211 DLIRNYILMKLD
-223 SKEQEEI
+223 SPQQIEI

-242 KDESKNEN
+242 KDESINKD

-274 EEFKEKHP
+274 EEFKEKFS
-282 IVNLNVIKNYLGV
+282 IVNLNVIKSYLEI

-304 KLLNPQNEDDKNI
+304 KLLNPQKENDKDI

-343 NDKIIDKEK
+343 NDNIIDKNK

-364 FRRFICDVPTNAM
+364 FRRFICEVPTNAM
-377 NKIFMSLY
+377 NKIFMTLY
-385 RQIDKNNYI
+385 RQIDKDNYVK
-394 ESLEKHLCKLGSAQ
+394 SLEEYLCKLGSAQ
-408 RFPKN
+408 RFPKD

-444 LGKTVIDFSKTPY
+444 LGKAVIDFSKTPY

-465 NPVKEW
+465 KPVKEW
-471 KKDKNGLP
+471 KKELNQKDYDIMQEK
-479 EDALTKEEYN
+479 
-489 SMENNLHKISNLTLS
+489 LHTIANLTIS

-517 KKHMNDEKLIN
+517 KQDMNVN
-528 VVTEGKGEQGYI
+528 NGEQGYI

-550 NGIEEWKPKNIKE
+550 KQIEEWKPKNIEE
-563 RFEKIKE
+563 RFDKIKE

-580 VIITNGNVEVDIFE
+580 VIITNDNVEVDIFE

-656 ASDYPIQLS
+656 VSDYPIQLS

>member
-1 MEARNSN
+1 MFATHSN
-8 LDNLIKLND
+8 LDKLIKQPD
-17 IQFVIPVYQRNYDWT
+17 TQFVIPVYQRNYDWT

-38 ILNDI
+38 LLNDI
-43 IEAGKNKKEHFIG
+43 MEAGKNKKEHFIG
-56 SIVYVNDNKPA
+56 SIVYVTDNKPA

-90 RLYRLLDGIG
+90 RLYKLLDEIG

-158 TYFENNITGN
+158 TYFENNINAN

-274 EEFKEKHP
+274 EEFKEKYS
-282 IVNLNVIKNYLGV
+282 IDNLNEIKNYLGV

-304 KLLNPQNEDDKNI
+304 KLLNPKKENDKDI
-317 SLKLENI
+317 SLKLDNI

-343 NDKIIDKEK
+343 NDNIIDKNK

-377 NKIFMSLY
+377 NKIFMTLY
-385 RQIDKNNYI
+385 RQIDKNNYVK
-394 ESLEKHLCKLGSAQ
+394 SLEEYLCKLEFSLK
-408 RFPKN
+408 FPK
-413 DEVISKLKEKN
+413 DEEFISKFKEKN
-424 IYESINQKRKMYL
+424 IYESIAQKKKMYL
-437 FEKLEQG
+437 FNKLEQG
-444 LGKTVIDFSKTPY
+444 LGKEVVDFNKTDL

-465 NPVKEW
+465 NPDGAWE
-471 KKDKNGLP
+471 
-479 EDALTKEEYN
+479 EDLTEEEY
-489 SMENNLHKISNLTLS
+489 SIAEKNLHKIANLTLS
-504 ANNGELGNKTFKE
+504 ANNGALGNKRFIE
-517 KKHMNDEKLIN
+517 KKNMNIDN
-528 VVTEGKGEQGYI
+528 GQQGYI
-540 YSKLWLNEYL
+540 YSSLWLNEYL
-550 NGIEEWKPKNIKE
+550 KQIEEWKPKNIEE

-570 RFLKVWKYPN
+570 RFLQVWRYPN
-580 VIITNGNVEVDIFE
+580 IVIVNNNIEVNIFN
-594 ADDPTGKKL
+594 ADNPTGKKL

-656 ASDYPIQLS
+656 VSDYPIQLS